1 MKQFIAILLI
11 AVTAASCNSA
21 TSKEDKAVI
30 LAQQIA
36 HQRSLDSMETA
47 MTTQRVVDSM
57 NAVTAT
63 AKTKDANK
71 PMRLQTRTVYVN
83 NNSEPASNNTQPVAT
98 ANEKKG
104 WSAKAKGAV
113 IGAGVGAVTGAM
125 VSEKKGKGAIIGGVL
140 GAGAGVGVGAVID
153 NKQGR

>member
-21 TSKEDKAVI
+21 TSKEDKAAI

-36 HQRSLDSMETA
+36 QQRSLDSMETA
-47 MTTQRVVDSM
+47 MTTQRIVDSM
-57 NAVTAT
+57 NHATAT
-63 AKTKDANK
+63 ASNTSKNSRRAES
-71 PMRLQTRTVYVN
+71 RVVYVN
-83 NNSEPASNNTQPVAT
+83 NNTTPAVSATQTVAA

-125 VSEKKGKGAIIGGVL
+125 VSEKKGKGAVIGGVL

-153 NKQGR
+153 HKQGR